1 MQRSECAEAVAEA
14 GGGGGGRREVDR
26 TRSVL
31 DLFCEIICI
40 LFSLLVVDRGGGMWV
55 DRQTEKSDE

>member
-1 MQRSECAEAVAEA
+1 MAEA